1 MVYKN
6 NLKIH
11 NTLTREKEI
20 FTPIKPNQ
28 VGIYVC
34 GNTVYDFSHVGNA
47 RVFVFFDV
55 VVRYLRAL
63 GFAVKYVRNIT
74 DIDDKII
81 KRANE
86 LGEDVKI
93 LTERFTNALHE
104 DLASLG
110 NLPPDLEPKVTDNM
124 AHIIAMIQTL
134 VEKGFAYPIA
144 NGDVYFD
151 INKFQQYGELA
162 HQDLEK
168 LKAGARIEISG
179 LKRDPLDFVLWKNA
193 KPNEPSW
200 LSPWG
205 EGRPGW
211 HIECSAMAK
220 EYLSEH
226 FDIHGGG
233 ADLQFPHHQNELA
246 QSEAASGCKFVNY
259 WMHVGFVQVD
269 NTKMSKSLG
278 NFFTVREVLKHYN
291 WEVLRFFI
299 LASHYRSPLNY
310 SAENLDNAK
319 NALIRF
325 YTALKDLNKINEK
338 EARSNSFTEDFFAA
352 MNDDFNTPKAISV
365 LFDLARH
372 INNCKKEQN
381 FNEASL
387 YANDLL
393 SLSSYLGIL
402 QQDPELFLRGDINTE
417 DLEAQIQK
425 AIELR
430 NDARN
435 NKNWAEADRIR
446 NEMLAKGIVLEDS
459 LNGTMWKKL

>member
-1 MVYKN
+1 MKSQQS
-6 NLKIH
+6 NLKIY
-11 NTLTREKEI
+11 NSLSQQKEI
-20 FTPIKPNQ
+20 FTPIKSSQ

-34 GNTVYDFSHVGNA
+34 GNTVYDFSHIGNA
-47 RVFVFFDV
+47 RVYVFFDV
-55 VVRYLRAL
+55 VVRYLRTL
-63 GFAVKYVRNIT
+63 EFNVKYVRNIT

-81 KRANE
+81 RRANE
-86 LGEDVKI
+86 LNEGIEV
-93 LTERFTNALHE
+93 LTEYFTKALHE
-104 DLASLG
+104 DQETLG

-124 AHIIAMIQTL
+124 PQIISMIDNL
-134 VEKGFAYPIA
+134 ISKGFAYVVA
-144 NGDVYFD
+144 GDVYFD
-151 INKFQQYGELA
+151 INKFKTYGELA

-168 LKAGARIEISG
+168 LQSGARVEVSD
-179 LKRDPLDFVLWKNA
+179 LKHDPLDFVLWKSA

-200 LSPWG
+200 CSPWG

-220 EYLSEH
+220 EFLGEH

-319 NALIRF
+319 SALIRF
-325 YTALKDLNKINEK
+325 YTALNNLENFAVSDE
-338 EARSNSFTEDFFAA
+338 EHDFTNSFFAA

-365 LFDLARH
+365 LFDLVRH
-372 INNCKKEQN
+372 INNLKNDEKYQ
-381 FNEASL
+381 EASKL
-387 YANDLL
+387 ASWLR
-393 SLSSYLGIL
+393 SLGKILGIL
-402 QQDPELFLRGDINTE
+402 QQDSEVFLRGGKDNLE
-417 DLEAQIQK
+417 DDVQK
-425 AIELR
+425 AIDSR
-430 NDARN
+430 NQARQ
-435 NKNWAEADRIR
+435 NKDWALADQIR
-446 NEMLAKGIVLEDS
+446 QGLLVKGIVLEDS
-459 LNGTMWKKL
+459 AAGTVWKKI